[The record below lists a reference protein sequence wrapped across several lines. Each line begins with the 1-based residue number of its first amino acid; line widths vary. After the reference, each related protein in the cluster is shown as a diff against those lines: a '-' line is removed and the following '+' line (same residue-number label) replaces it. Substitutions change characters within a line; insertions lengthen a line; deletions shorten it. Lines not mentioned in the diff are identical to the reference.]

1 MTGDT
6 QTADSGPAALIPDDF
21 PEILASVRQSTSGL
35 VRSLSSLTERDVRRP
50 SLLPGWTIGH
60 VLSHIA
66 RNADA
71 MVLSLSGAMRN
82 EPTPM
87 YPHGARG
94 RDADIQAGARR
105 SMAEIV
111 ADVAAAVD
119 RLDATWGEMTP
130 EWWINDAIIRA
141 GRLPAWQTVGARWCE
156 VELHWVDLDTGH
168 GPEAWPERFSRLL
181 LRTLLERTM
190 IGRPLEDRLPAGIR
204 LELFNIGTGERWTAG
219 PDQARTMVV
228 HGPLWALACWLA
240 GRLEPARPALE
251 ATLGAE
257 LPTLAP
263 WW

>member
-1 MTGDT
+1 MES
-6 QTADSGPAALIPDDF
+6 ADSGRATLIPDDF
-21 PEILASVRQSTSGL
+21 PETLASVRESTSGL
-35 VRSLSSLTERDVRRP
+35 LCSLGSLTERDVRRP

-60 VLSHIA
+60 VLSHLA

-71 MVLSLSGAMRN
+71 MVLSLGGAMRN

-94 RDADIQAGARR
+94 RDADIQMGSKR
-105 SMAEIV
+105 SMAKIV
-111 ADVAAAVD
+111 ADLKFAVD
-119 RLDATWGEMTP
+119 QLDTTWSEMTP
-130 EWWINDAIIRA
+130 QAWANDAIIRA

-168 GPEAWPERFSRLL
+168 GPEAWPGRFSRLL

-190 IGRPLEDRLPAGIR
+190 IGRPLEDRLPSGIR
-204 LELFNIGTGERWTAG
+204 LELFSIGTSERWQAG
-219 PDQARTMVV
+219 PDQARTIGV
-228 HGPLWALACWLA
+228 HGPLWALACWLS

-251 ATLGAE
+251 LTGGGE
-257 LPTLAP
+257 PPTLAP

>member
-1 MTGDT
+1 MHTAGSGDV
-6 QTADSGPAALIPDDF
+6 ALIPGDF
-21 PEILASVRQSTSGL
+21 AEILASVRASTAGL
-35 VRSLSSLTERDVRRP
+35 LRTFGSLTEHDARRP

-71 MVLSLSGAMRN
+71 MVLSLGGAMRN

-94 RDADIQAGARR
+94 RDADIQAGAKR
-105 SMAEIV
+105 SMAEII
-111 ADVAAAVD
+111 ADVRAAVD
-119 RLDATWGEMTP
+119 RLDKTWDAMTP
-130 EWWINDAIIRA
+130 QAWASDAIIRA

-168 GPEAWPERFSRLL
+168 GPEAWPEEFSRLL

-190 IGRPLEDRLPAGIR
+190 IGRPLEDRLTAGIR
-204 LELFNIGTGERWTAG
+204 LELFSIGTGERWAAG
-219 PDQARTMVV
+219 PDHARTIGV

-240 GRLEPARPALE
+240 GRLEPARPALDV
-251 ATLGAE
+251 TGGAE
-257 LPTLAP
+257 LPVLAP

>member
-1 MTGDT
+1 M
-6 QTADSGPAALIPDDF
+6 QTADSGRATRAPDDF
-21 PEILASVRQSTSGL
+21 PETLACVRQSTTGL
-35 VRSLSSLTERDVRRP
+35 VRSLDSFTERDTRRP
-50 SLLPGWTIGH
+50 SLLPGWTLGH

-71 MVLSLSGAMRN
+71 MVLSLGGAMRN

-87 YPHGARG
+87 YPHGPRG
-94 RDADIQAGARR
+94 RDADIQAGAKR

-111 ADVAAAVD
+111 ADVRAAVG
-119 RLDATWGEMTP
+119 RLDTTWSQMTP
-130 EWWINDAIIRA
+130 EWWENAAIIRA

-168 GPEAWPERFSRLL
+168 GPEAWSERFSRLL

-190 IGRPLEDRLPAGIR
+190 IGRPLADRLPAGVRI
-204 LELFNIGTGERWTAG
+204 ELFSIDTGERWPVG
-219 PDQARTMVV
+219 PDQARTIGV

-240 GRLEPARPALE
+240 GRLEPARPGLE
-251 ATLGAE
+251 LTGGTE